1 MTKTLR
7 LDQLFAIAYGNKLD
21 MNKMQQD
28 PDGIAFVGRR
38 GTHQGVSGHV
48 RCLDN
53 IPPYPAGL
61 LTVALGGAVLATFVQ
76 QEPFY
81 TAQNVA
87 VLSPINRGMSLNERL
102 YYATCIKWNDFR
114 YLAFGREA
122 NRTLGSIEVP
132 AEPPAWV
139 YEVPE
144 PGLATLNFRSIF
156 SKDDIPS
163 PRPAAGFPRRVDE
176 LFHIRYGHSL
186 ELNRLTKVEAPQG
199 VDFVGRAAVNNGV
212 TARVLAPSGIEPG
225 SAGEI
230 TVALSGQGGCMAAF
244 VQPSAFVCGF
254 HVAILSPID
263 ECMTLGEKL
272 WWCTCLWANHYRYG
286 FGRQANRTLASLLL
300 PPYLPTY
307 VYESLTALVSDE

>member
-1 MTKTLR
+1 MTETIR
-7 LDQLFAIAYGNKLD
+7 LDQIFSIAYGNKFD
-21 MNKMQQD
+21 MNKMQ
-28 PDGIAFVGRR
+28 PDADGVAFVGRR

-48 RCLDN
+48 RRLGGV
-53 IPPYPAGL
+53 PPYPSGL
-61 LTVALGGAVLATFVQ
+61 MTVALGGAVLATFVQ

-87 VLSPINRGMSLNERL
+87 VLTPINREMPLKEKL
-102 YYATCIKWNDFR
+102 YYSVCIRRNDFR
-114 YLAFGREA
+114 YRAYGREA

-132 AEPPAWV
+132 AEPPAWA
-139 YEVPE
+139 YEIPE
-144 PGLATLNFRSIF
+144 PGLATLKFGSFF
-156 SKDDIPS
+156 SEEDIPS
-163 PRPAAGFPRRVDE
+163 PRPATGPPRRVDE

-212 TARVLAPSGIEPG
+212 TARVLVPSGTKPG

-230 TVALSGQGGCMAAF
+230 TVALSGEGGCMAAF
-244 VQPSAFVCGF
+244 VQSSAFVCGY

-263 ECMTLGEKL
+263 GRMTLGEKL

-300 PPYLPTY
+300 PPYVPAY
-307 VYESLTALVSDE
+307 VHESLTALVSDE